1 MLNVKSQNIKNNFE
15 EYFSKVINGETL
27 MVSMLHNDNI
37 VIISEKEYKELL
49 KIKRNTEY
57 LAMLD
62 KSIEEYEKGNTI
74 TKTIEDLEDLF
85 NA

>member
-1 MLNVKSQNIKNNFE
+1 MLNVKSENIKNNFE
-15 EYFSKVINGETL
+15 EYFNKVINGEAL
-27 MVSMLHNDNI
+27 MVSMPHNDNI
-37 VIISEKEYKELL
+37 VIISEKEYNELL
-49 KIKRNTEY
+49 KIKKNTEY